1 MDKTT
6 ETQEYKKL
14 FNLEGKYAIVISVIL
29 HRGEAGVIRET
40 KITGRMPE
48 VGAWHKPG
56 GFPVF
61 ILQQNQALFIQKQA
75 F

>member
-48 VGAWHKPG
+48 VGAWH
-56 GFPVF
+56 
-61 ILQQNQALFIQKQA
+61 
-75 F
+75 

>member
-29 HRGEAGVIRET
+29 YRGEAGVIRET

-48 VGAWHKPG
+48 VGAWH
-56 GFPVF
+56 
-61 ILQQNQALFIQKQA
+61 
-75 F
+75 